1 MEYLLLSEADALSV
15 ELTEKQRKLRL
26 AVSRVLADEEP
37 LAVAKEIIEEGLV
50 SPEEII
56 EMITWIKQNRVRK
69 PKKMRFKAI
78 GGRGRY

>member
-26 AVSRVLADEEP
+26 AVSRVLSDEEP

-50 SPEEII
+50 SPDEII
-56 EMITWIKQNRVRK
+56 EMISWIKNNRVRK
-69 PKKMRFKAI
+69 PKNMRFKAV